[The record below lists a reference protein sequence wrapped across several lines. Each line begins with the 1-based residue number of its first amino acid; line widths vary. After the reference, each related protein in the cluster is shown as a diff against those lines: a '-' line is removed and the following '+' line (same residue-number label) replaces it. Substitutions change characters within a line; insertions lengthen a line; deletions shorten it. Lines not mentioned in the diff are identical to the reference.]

1 MKTNTLQRVAAVD
14 VFRALT
20 MFLMLFVNDI
30 PGLRNVPHWLMHA
43 QADEDMMGFSDTI
56 FPAFLFC
63 MGMSVSFAVQNRYRK
78 GDSTLQVIAHIFW
91 RTVALVAMGL
101 FTMNSAGVEGG
112 LSHPAFN
119 LLMVTGFFL
128 TWGVYP
134 KAEGAKKC
142 LFIGMKTAGVALLA
156 FLVVYKDLH
165 GMPFKVGWWGIL
177 GLIGWTY
184 SVSALT
190 YVFTRES
197 LKKNLLVWIA
207 MIVLAVLSH
216 SSLIPEGY
224 GSRVILLPFIP
235 SDWTL
240 HALGMSG
247 VVASLLMQRYAD
259 RLHPRRFLTILFA
272 LGVAMLALALL
283 SHPLRSGRGHA
294 GTGPAVPP
302 LLDYLKDTSHT
313 HLAVLQPGHVL
324 PPLRLFLLADRCP
337 GQVGLVQPAETGRHG
352 YADVLHRALCL
363 VCPATNGRM
372 VLPCRPG
379 QRNAGTVE
387 IAALLAG
394 HRAADGTAGKGTD

>member
-112 LSHPAFN
+112 LSHPAFS
-119 LLMVTGFFL
+119 LLMVAGFFL

-184 SVSALT
+184 AVCALT

-197 LKKNLLVWIA
+197 LKKNLLVWMA

-283 SHPLRSGRGHA
+283 SHPYWIISKIQATPTWLFYCLAMFFPLFGCFYWLTDVRGKSGWFNLLKPA
-294 GTGPAVPP
+294 GTATLTCYIVP
-302 LLDYLKDTSHT
+302 YSWY
-313 HLAVLQPGHVL
+313 ALQ
-324 PPLRLFLLADRCP
+324 
-337 GQVGLVQPAETGRHG
+337 Q
-352 YADVLHRALCL
+352 
-363 VCPATNGRM
+363 M
-372 VLPCRPG
+372 
-379 QRNAGTVE
+379 AGWYYP
-387 IAALLAG
+387 AALGSGMPGLLKSLLFSLVIVLLTGLLVKA
-394 HRAADGTAGKGTD
+394 RIKLKV